1 VGKKT
6 DVFTQTH
13 TYTTLSVALYIVVAR
28 LARQKS
34 EIGGEFTLTNRAWT
48 PLYEGGGHWTLGTA
62 TTTTTDAKKV
72 DNWCNFGIT
81 PFEDGG
87 VSGQYKE
94 DFL

>member
-1 VGKKT
+1 MCLHRR
-6 DVFTQTH
+6 TH
-13 TYTTLSVALYIVVAR
+13 IPLSLSLYISSSHDSHGKRVR
-28 LARQKS
+28 L
-34 EIGGEFTLTNRAWT
+34 GESSPSPTGHGHHFMR
-48 PLYEGGGHWTLGTA
+48 GGGVDTA